1 MITYD
6 RDSFLA
12 GLAVGRALWLPPIIE
27 EGFHAPLRM
36 MAHND
41 DQQDTDAEET
51 ETDNNAV

>member
-36 MAHND
+36 TQHND
-41 DQQDTDAEET
+41 DQQDTDVEET

>member
-27 EGFHAPLRM
+27 EGFHTPLQM
-36 MAHND
+36 MGHND
-41 DQQDTDAEET
+41 DQQDDGAEDT
-51 ETDNNAV
+51 ETDDAV